1 MLPNP
6 SHLETVDPIVLGNAR
21 AKMDLIG
28 DDQGDKVLTVVI
40 HGDAAFA
47 GQGII
52 YETLQMEKLK
62 GYTAHGTV
70 HVVFNNHVGFTT
82 NPAEGRSSKLE

>member
-6 SHLETVDPIVLGNAR
+6 SHLETVDPIVLGKAR
-21 AKMDLIG
+21 AKMDQIG
-28 DDQGDKVLTVVI
+28 DDNGDKILTVVV
-40 HGDAAFA
+40 HGDAAFS
-47 GQGII
+47 GQGIV

-62 GYTAHGTV
+62 GYTVHGTI

-82 NPAEGRSSKLE
+82 NPEEGRSSRLE